1 MTNLSKFSVNYPVT
15 IVMMVLAVLLLGYI
29 SFNKLGIELL
39 PELNNPRIF
48 VEIKSGE
55 KPPEEMEQQYVANIE
70 ALASRQ
76 KKVVQ
81 VSSVSR
87 VGVAQ
92 ITVEYSWDA
101 DMNESLLDLQKTLTS
116 FSQNVELDEMT
127 VTQHDPNAIPVML
140 LGFSHPNITDMD
152 ELRRVADSYIRNEL
166 IRLEG
171 IAEVELLG
179 EEEQEVIV
187 ETNPYLLEAYNVS
200 TATISNRLQTY
211 NRSISGGSISEMGL
225 KYIIRGISE
234 YQSLNDIQSV
244 IITYKEQDQ
253 IAGAQVQGSVSEN
266 RIPVYLKE
274 LADVRFQNKE
284 PLNIVRVDNNRCLGL
299 AIYKEMKYNTVK
311 AADDLTEELTALRK
325 ALPGYEL
332 TVIQNQ
338 ANFINSAINEVEET
352 AIIGIILAVI
362 VLFVFLRRVG
372 VTLIISVA
380 IPISIVATF
389 NLMYFKDLSLNI
401 MTLGGLA
408 LGAGMLVDNAI
419 VVMENIFRNIESG
432 MPVKE
437 AAITG
442 TSEVGGAITASTITT
457 IVVFLPIV
465 YIHGAAGELFK
476 DQAWTVAFSL
486 ISSLF
491 VAIIVIPMLS
501 AKFLRQQSINPDQFK
516 SIQFN
521 GYGRFLEKVLSAK
534 YLVIAAAGV
543 LIIIT
548 ILILPMVGSEFI
560 PRADQGEFSLEIKLP
575 EGTDLSRTEQTVDGV
590 EKVIRRLLGQDIKTI
605 YSRIGPATS
614 ITTGVSSVFEDEN
627 TATMK
632 IILME
637 KRRLSSQEILERVNA
652 ELSEIPDLEF
662 QFTQE
667 QTVLQSTMN
676 TEIAPLVVEIKGTD
690 LTEIQ
695 RLTEIAR
702 EQIAQ
707 VPELVNIETTFE
719 EGRPQVDIV
728 LDRMVAG
735 LYNLNIDDLSAQLQ
749 DQLSGREAGEWDHE
763 GEMKD
768 ITLRMPKI
776 GINDLQDMIVTS
788 GETKLPLSE
797 VADIQ
802 YSNAPKEII
811 RRNQSRIGKITA
823 NLVGDK
829 PFDRVMKTVDQRLKK
844 MTFPVDY
851 SYSITG
857 EEQNRREAFQNLK
870 FALMLSIILVYM
882 VLASQFESLLHPFT
896 IILTIP
902 LAAVGAVFIF
912 LIIGKPLNIMA
923 YIGIIMLAGIAVND
937 SIILVDAINRSRRE
951 GVARYDAIIE
961 AGQRRIR
968 PIVMTSLTTI
978 LALLPLTFGFG
989 EGAALRAPMAWAVIG
1004 GLLTSTLLTLVVIP
1018 CVYLIVDQLGD
1029 RLRFE

>member
-15 IVMMVLAVLLLGYI
+15 IVMIVLAVLLLGYI
-29 SFNKLGIELL
+29 SFNRLGIELL

-55 KPPEEMEQQYVANIE
+55 KPPEEMEQQYVSNIE

-140 LGFSHPNITDMD
+140 LGFSHPNIADMD
-152 ELRRVADSYIRNEL
+152 ALRKVADNYIRNEL

-179 EEEQEVIV
+179 EEDQEVVV
-187 ETNPYLLEAYNVS
+187 ETNRYLLDAYNV
-200 TATISNRLQTY
+200 TTLTISNKLRTY
-211 NRSISGGSISEMGL
+211 NRSISGGSIEEMGL

-234 YQSLNDIQSV
+234 YQSLDDIRNV
-244 IITYKEQDQ
+244 IITYKEPDQ
-253 IAGAQVQGSVSEN
+253 ITGSQIQGSISEN

-284 PLNIVRVDNNRCLGL
+284 PVNIVHVNNERVLGL
-299 AIYKEMKYNTVK
+299 AVYKEMKYNTVK
-311 AADDLTEELTALRK
+311 AVEELSKELTTLRK
-325 ALPGYEL
+325 ALPGYKL
-332 TVIQNQ
+332 VVIQNQ
-338 ANFINSAINEVEET
+338 ADFIKSAINEVEET
-352 AIIGIILAVI
+352 AIIGIMLAVI
-362 VLFVFLRRVG
+362 VLFVFLRRIG
-372 VTLIISVA
+372 VTMIIGVA

-432 MPVKE
+432 LSVKE

-442 TSEVGGAITASTITT
+442 TAQVGGAIIASTITT
-457 IVVFLPIV
+457 IIVFLPIV

-501 AKFLRQQSINPDQFK
+501 AKFLRQKSINGDQFK
-516 SIQFN
+516 SIKFN
-521 GYGRFLEKVLSAK
+521 GYGRFLEKILSAK
-534 YLVIAAAGV
+534 YIVIAAAGV

-575 EGTDLSRTEQTVDGV
+575 EGTDLSRTEQTVNGI
-590 EKVIRRLLGQDIKTI
+590 EEGIRRILGAEIKTI
-605 YSRIGPATS
+605 YSRIGPATG
-614 ITTGVSSVFEDEN
+614 ITTSESSVFEDEN

-632 IILME
+632 IILLE
-637 KRRLSSQEILERVNA
+637 NRKLGSQEILERVNR
-652 ELSEIPDLEF
+652 ELSYIPDLEF

-667 QTVLQSTMN
+667 QTVLQSTMS

-695 RLTEIAR
+695 RLTDIAR
-702 EQIAQ
+702 EHIAQ
-707 VPELVNIETTFE
+707 VPELVNIETMFE

-749 DQLSGREAGEWDHE
+749 DQLSGREAGEWEHE
-763 GEMKD
+763 GEMKE

-776 GINDLQDMIVTS
+776 GINNLHDMIITS
-788 GETKLPLSE
+788 GETKLPLSV

-811 RRNQSRIGKITA
+811 RRNQNRIGKITA
-823 NLVGDK
+823 NITGNK
-829 PFDRVMKTVDQRLKK
+829 PFDHVMKSVNQRMKK
-844 MTFPVDY
+844 VSFPADY

-870 FALMLSIILVYM
+870 FALILSIVLVYM

-902 LAAVGAVFIF
+902 LAAVGVVFIF

-937 SIILVDAINRSRRE
+937 SIILVDAINQLRRE
-951 GVARYDAIIE
+951 GAERMVAIIE

-968 PIVMTSLTTI
+968 PIIMTSLTTI
-978 LALLPLTFGFG
+978 LALTPLTFGFG

-1004 GLLTSTLLTLVVIP
+1004 GLVTSTLLMLVVIP
-1018 CVYLIVDQLGD
+1018 CVYFIVDQLGD